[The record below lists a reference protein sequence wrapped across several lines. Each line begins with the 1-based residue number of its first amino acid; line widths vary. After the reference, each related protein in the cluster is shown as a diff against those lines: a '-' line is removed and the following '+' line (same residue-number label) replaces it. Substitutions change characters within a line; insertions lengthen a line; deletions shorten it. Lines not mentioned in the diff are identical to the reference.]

1 MKKYIDSFS
10 FASILFLGGIF
21 IAFAG
26 YLKNH
31 TKLMFSGIG
40 IIVLVGIILAYIKK
54 KGTEKIVENKYDK
67 SLYIKPEEGEIDR
80 LKAHQTDKTIDGI
93 QIPNNRSQIR
103 KFRNGVNIKIDSN
116 GQARAVNFIS
126 HYIAQEDLEK
136 SDLPDNWNK
145 LFEAVEN

>member
-1 MKKYIDSFS
+1 MKKYIDTIS
-10 FASILFLGGIF
+10 FAVILAFVGIALFLF
-21 IAFAG
+21 N
-26 YLKNH
+26 LKEQG
-31 TKLMFSGIG
+31 KLMFSGGALFVTG
-40 IIVLVGIILAYIKK
+40 IIILAYLKK
-54 KGTEKIVENKYDK
+54 KGTAKIVENKYDK

-93 QIPNNRSQIR
+93 QIPNNTSQIR

>member
-1 MKKYIDSFS
+1 MKKYIDYFSFS
-10 FASILFLGGIF
+10 VFLVLLGFAITSLGI
-21 IAFAG
+21 
-26 YLKNH
+26 LKNH

-40 IIVLVGIILAYIKK
+40 IIVLAGIILAYLKK
-54 KGTEKIVENKYDK
+54 KGTAKIVENKYDK

-80 LKAHQTDKTIDGI
+80 LKAHETDKTIDGI

-126 HYIAQEDLEK
+126 HYIVQEDLEK

-145 LFEAVEN
+145 LFEEIKK